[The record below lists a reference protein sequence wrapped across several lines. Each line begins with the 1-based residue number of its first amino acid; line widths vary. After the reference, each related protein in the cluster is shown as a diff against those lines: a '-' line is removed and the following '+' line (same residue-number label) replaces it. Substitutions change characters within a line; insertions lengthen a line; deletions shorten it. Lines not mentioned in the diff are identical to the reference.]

1 MPITN
6 AQKQK
11 NRRKKLAEEGLTDFI
26 ISLVIPINQRLK
38 LKSNPDKMKELK
50 ALILDWMKVN
60 LTDHEKNGE

>member
-1 MPITN
+1 MPLTG

-38 LKSNPDKMKELK
+38 LKASPDKMKELK
-50 ALILDWMKVN
+50 ALILDWMGEN
-60 LTDHEKNGE
+60 LKGDK

>member
-1 MPITN
+1 MALTN

-38 LKSNPDKMKELK
+38 LKSSPDKMKELK

-60 LTDHEKNGE
+60 LKEGDK

>member
-1 MPITN
+1 MPLTG

-38 LKSNPDKMKELK
+38 LKSRPDKMKELK
-50 ALILDWMKVN
+50 VLVLDWMKVN
-60 LTDHEKNGE
+60 LKEGEK